1 MYSKCMVQC
10 YLLFCMLDGHR
21 SWDWRWEEKAILL
34 VHDMQALP
42 SGGWRWVFRVF
53 NFYMDGR
60 LMFAGR
66 EVAVKIWGDF
76 SVLWEITFHLEVS
89 LEIDLSVSTMRAI
102 SVSSLAMRTS

>member
-1 MYSKCMVQC
+1 MGVPW
-10 YLLFCMLDGHR
+10 FH
-21 SWDWRWEEKAILL
+21 
-34 VHDMQALP
+34 
-42 SGGWRWVFRVF
+42 VF
-53 NFYMDGR
+53 NFCMDGR